1 MKKLLLAVLAMA
13 LCATLCMGVFAAEK
27 VEIKMTVGSSAAY
40 VNGEEIALD
49 AAPIIRNDRTM
60 LPVRFVAE
68 KLGAFVTWDEAT
80 GTATILT
87 EEVEIEITINK
98 AEALVNG
105 ESVALDSPAFIENNR
120 TYLPVRFI
128 AEKLGATVTWD
139 GETSTATITLGGFV
153 PFPDDYTATYPSGYD
168 YLANDLTPYLTL
180 ASYKGLSLSVELP
193 EEVSEDDV
201 KAYIEKEMLENP
213 VIKQITDRAAQ
224 NGDSIVVN
232 FVGKIDGVEF
242 DGGTAQNYEITLGA
256 GGFIDGFE
264 EGMVGMKV
272 GETKAVD
279 VVFPVNYGNAELAGK
294 PAVFDITLLSIYEE
308 VPAEYTK
315 EYVKDTF
322 GFDSIKEYEAHV
334 LATLNAE
341 RDAEIVTLTSTAVL
355 NDVVAN
361 STFTGAPKGL
371 AEDYMYQSISAA
383 KQSAE
388 QYGMT
393 YEMILMY
400 SGYDIETFENAVR
413 ASAESAI
420 KNELTIM
427 SIAKAEGFTATK
439 EECDEL
445 YRDIL
450 APYGF
455 ESIEAFC
462 AAVGQPAEYLYN
474 AATYEI
480 IAEKVQL
487 FLAENN
493 KFN

>member
-1 MKKLLLAVLAMA
+1 MKKILLALAICAA
-13 LCATLCMGVFAAEK
+13 LCISVFAAEK
-27 VEIKMTVGSSAAY
+27 VEIKMTVGSSVAY
-40 VNGEEIALD
+40 VNGEETALD
-49 AAPIIRNDRTM
+49 AAPVIRNNRTM

-80 GTATILT
+80 STATILT
-87 EEVEIEITINK
+87 EEVEIKITINK
-98 AEALVNG
+98 AEAIVNG

-120 TYLPVRFI
+120 TYLPVRFV

-139 GETSTATITLGGFV
+139 GATSTATITLGGFT
-153 PFPDDYTATYPSGYD
+153 PFPDDYTATYPNGYD
-168 YLANDLTPYLTL
+168 YLANDLTPFVTL
-180 ASYKGLSLSVELP
+180 GTYKGLSLSADLP

-201 KAYIEKEMLENP
+201 KAYIEAEMLENP

-224 NGDSIVVN
+224 NGDEIIVN
-232 FVGKIDGVEF
+232 FVGKIDGLEF
-242 DGGTAQNYEITLGA
+242 DGGTAYNYEITLGA

-272 GETKAVD
+272 GETKAVE
-279 VVFPVNYGNAELAGK
+279 VVFPENYGNADLAGK
-294 PAVFDITLLSIYEE
+294 PATFDITLLSIYEE

-322 GFDSIKEYEAHV
+322 GFDSIKEYEEYV
-334 LATLNAE
+334 LAALNAE

-355 NDVVAN
+355 KDVVAS
-361 STFTGAPKGL
+361 STFTGAPEGL
-371 AEDYMYQSISAA
+371 VEDYMYQTIVSA
-383 KQSAE
+383 KQSAQ

-400 SGYDIETFENAVR
+400 SGYDVESFETAVR
-413 ASAESAI
+413 ASAENAVR
-420 KNELTIM
+420 NELVIM
-427 SIAKAEGFTATK
+427 SVAKAEGLTATK

-445 YRDIL
+445 YGEIL

-455 ESIEAFC
+455 DSIEAFC
-462 AAVGQPAEYLYN
+462 AAVGQSADYLYN
-474 AATYEI
+474 AAAYEI
-480 IAEKVQL
+480 IATKVQT
-487 FLAENN
+487 FMAENN